1 MWARKIEINVVILHD
16 ICVWMM
22 QLNHIIRMMKLRTLF
37 MTALMLTGIV
47 AVVAQ
52 NAMQMPPIPV
62 DPDYRIGRLDNGLT
76 YYIRHNAWPEQR
88 AEFYIAQRVGSI
100 QEDDN
105 QRGLAHFLEH
115 MAFNGSKHFKGNE
128 MLRWCESVGVKFGTD
143 LNAYTSIDQTVYNIS
158 NVPTTRE
165 GIIDSCLLIL
175 YDWADGLL
183 LEKEEIEKERGVI
196 HEEWRLRTSA
206 QMRML
211 ERDLPKL
218 YPGSKYGHR
227 MPIGLMEI
235 IDNFEPPFLQAY
247 YEKWYRPDN
256 QAIIVVGD
264 VDVNAVEQKIK
275 TLFSPIV
282 LPENRALVTTYPVP
296 DNNEAI
302 YVIDKDKEQRYN
314 IVEVLMKH
322 ETFPDSLKG
331 SLGYLV
337 ADYAKGAAISML
349 NDRLKEFAEK
359 PESPFLQAS
368 VSDGNYLLSRG
379 VDAFDM
385 GILPKD
391 GQAEA
396 AVTAVLKEVR
406 RAVEFGFT
414 ATEFGRFKANYIS
427 NLDKQ
432 YSNKDKRY
440 NSQFVSQC
448 VQNFLNSEPIPSID
462 FTYQTMKQL
471 VPALPLDMVNMTIKE
486 LVSATDTNL
495 VVLNFNNEK
504 EGAVY
509 PTEDG
514 LKQAIA
520 TGRSAQIE
528 AYVDNAKDEPLMT
541 TLPKPGKIKKEV
553 KNDKFGYTE
562 LTLSNGM
569 KVVLKQT
576 DLKKDQVLLRG
587 YGYGGSAL
595 YSDDE
600 LPNLRMFGDV
610 VEASGLG
617 NFSHTEL
624 EKALAGKIASASL
637 SLDAYREYVN
647 GSSTPKDVETMLQ
660 LVYLLFTNISKDQK
674 SFDNLIQTTEVSLK
688 NRLLQPEN
696 VFSDSLSLTLGNHHP
711 RVKPFDLEDLKKVNY
726 DRILEIAKE
735 RTANAAAFTFDIV
748 GNYDEQTIRP
758 LIEQYLGSLP
768 SQKKV
773 QKSKQIKAD
782 FTGEVI
788 NNFKHKAETP
798 KSIAVMFWYS
808 KKLPFTSENRIKAT
822 MVGQI
827 LSMEYLKKIREDAS
841 AAYTVGASANL
852 STDDF
857 ENNATIYV
865 YCPMKPEKADVALQ
879 IMRDEVQNIT
889 KGCDPDK
896 LAKVKEYMLKNHA
909 DQLKQNNYWIT
920 TIDMWRYKGVDFHQ
934 DYEKLVNAQTPE
946 SIAAFVKE
954 VLKSGNRAE
963 VVMMPA
969 E

>member
-1 MWARKIEINVVILHD
+1 
-16 ICVWMM
+16 
-22 QLNHIIRMMKLRTLF
+22 MKLRKLF
-37 MTALMLTGIV
+37 IAAMMLISIV
-47 AVVAQ
+47 AVAQ
-52 NAMQMPPIPV
+52 QGMQMPPIPV
-62 DPDYRIGRLDNGLT
+62 DPDVRIGKLDNGLT
-76 YYIRHNAWPEQR
+76 YYIRHNAWPEHR

-158 NVPTTRE
+158 NVPTTRD

-175 YDWADGLL
+175 FDWADGLL
-183 LEKEEIEKERGVI
+183 LEQEEIEKERGVI

-218 YPGSKYGHR
+218 YPDSKYGHR

-235 IDNFEPPFLQAY
+235 IDNFERPFLQAY

-264 VDVNAVEQKIK
+264 VNVDQVEQKVK
-275 TLFSPIV
+275 ALFSPIV

-314 IVEVLMKH
+314 LVELMMKT
-322 ETFPDSLKG
+322 EAFPDSLKG
-331 SLGYLV
+331 TLAYLA
-337 ADYAKGAAISML
+337 ADYVKDAAVSML
-349 NDRLKEFAEK
+349 NDRLREYAEK

-368 VSDGNYLLSRG
+368 ASFGPYLLSRT

-385 GILPKD
+385 GVLPKD
-391 GQAEA
+391 GQTDA
-396 AVTAVLKEVR
+396 AVTAVLTEAR
-406 RAVEFGFT
+406 RAAEFGFT
-414 ATEFGRFKANYIS
+414 PTEYNRFKANYLS
-427 NLDKQ
+427 NLEKQ

-440 NSQFVSQC
+440 NSQFVTSY
-448 VQNFLNSEPIPSID
+448 VQNFLNNEPIPSID
-462 FTYQTMKQL
+462 FTYETMKQL
-471 VPALPLDMVNMTIKE
+471 VPMLPLDMPNEVIKE
-486 LVSATDTNL
+486 LVLPTDTNL

-514 LKQAIA
+514 LKAA
-520 TGRSAQIE
+520 VAAGRNAKIE
-528 AYVDNAKDEPLMT
+528 AYVDNVKDEPLMT

-562 LTLSNGM
+562 LTLSNGV

-576 DLKKDQVLLRG
+576 DLKKDQVLLRAEG
-587 YGYGGSAL
+587 FGGEAL
-595 YSDDE
+595 YGLED
-600 LPNLRMFGDV
+600 LANLKMFGDV
-610 VEASGLG
+610 IEASGLG

-624 EKALAGKIASASL
+624 EKALAGKIASASMYMNN
-637 SLDAYREYVN
+637 YREHIS

-660 LVYLLFTNISKDQK
+660 LVYLYFTNINKDQK
-674 SFDNLIQTTEVSLK
+674 SYDNLMQTMEVQLK

-696 VFSDSLSLTLGNHHP
+696 VFSDSLTLTIANHHP
-711 RVKPFDLEDLKKVNY
+711 RVKPMEVEDLKKVSY
-726 DRILEIAKE
+726 DRILQIAKE
-735 RTANAAAFTFDIV
+735 RTANAAAYTFTII
-748 GNYDEQTIRP
+748 GNYDEATIRP
-758 LIEQYLGSLP
+758 LLEQYIGSLP
-768 SQKKV
+768 AQKKV
-773 QKSKQIKAD
+773 EKGKFIDTD
-782 FTGEVI
+782 FKGVVV

-798 KSIAVMFWYS
+798 KSIGVMIWYS
-808 KKLPFTSENRIKAT
+808 KQLPYNLENSVKASIA
-822 MVGQI
+822 GQI

-841 AAYTVGASANL
+841 AAYTVGASA
-852 STDDF
+852 SISRDDF
-857 ENNATIYV
+857 ETSSTVYV

-879 IMRDEVQNIT
+879 IMRDEVDALT
-889 KGCDPDK
+889 KGCDADK
-896 LAKVKEYMLKNHA
+896 LAKVKEYMLKNHG
-909 DQLKQNNYWIT
+909 DQLKQNSYWLGQINT
-920 TIDMWRYKGVDFHQ
+920 WRKYGLDFHT
-934 DYEKLVNAQTPE
+934 DYEKVVNAQTPE
-946 SIAAFVKE
+946 SIAAFIKE
-954 VLKSGNRAE
+954 VVKANNRAE
-963 VVMMPA
+963 VVMMPG

>member
-1 MWARKIEINVVILHD
+1 
-16 ICVWMM
+16 
-22 QLNHIIRMMKLRTLF
+22 MMKLRQLF
-37 MTALMLTGIV
+37 VAALMLMSTAV
-47 AVVAQ
+47 VVAQ
-52 NAMQMPPIPV
+52 NAMQLPSIPV
-62 DPDYRIGRLDNGLT
+62 DPDVRMGKLDNGLT

-115 MAFNGSKHFKGNE
+115 MAFNGSKHFKDNE

-165 GIIDSCLLIL
+165 GIVDSCLLIL
-175 YDWADGLL
+175 FDWADGLL
-183 LEKEEIEKERGVI
+183 LEQEEIEKERGVI

-218 YPGSKYGHR
+218 YPNSKYGHR

-235 IDNFEPPFLQAY
+235 IDNFERPFLQAY

-264 VDVNAVEQKIK
+264 VNVDQVEQKIK

-302 YVIDKDKEQRYN
+302 FVIDKDKEQRYN

-322 ETFPDSLKG
+322 ETFPDTLKG
-331 SLGYLV
+331 NLTYIV
-337 ADYAKGAAISML
+337 AEYMKNAAMSML
-349 NDRLKEFAEK
+349 NDRLKEYAEK

-368 VSDGNYLLSRG
+368 VGDGNYLLSRG

-385 GILPKD
+385 AILPKD
-391 GQAEA
+391 GQTEA
-396 AVTAVLKEVR
+396 AVKAVLTEAR
-406 RAVEFGFT
+406 RAAEFGFT
-414 ATEFGRFKANYIS
+414 PTEFSRFKANYIS

-440 NSQFVSQC
+440 NSQFVSNY
-448 VQNFLNSEPIPSID
+448 VQHFLNNEPIPSID

-471 VPALPLDMVNMTIKE
+471 VPALPIDGVNMVMKE
-486 LVSATDTNL
+486 LVSPSDTNL
-495 VVLNFNNEK
+495 VVVNFNNEK

-514 LKQAIA
+514 MKQAIA
-520 TGRSAQIE
+520 QARAAQIE
-528 AYVDNAKDEPLMT
+528 AYVDNVKDEPLMT

-553 KNDKFGYTE
+553 KNDKFGYSE
-562 LTLSNGM
+562 LTLSNGV

-587 YGYGGSAL
+587 EGFGGEAL
-595 YSDDE
+595 YGEEE

-610 VEASGLG
+610 IEASGLG

-624 EKALAGKIASASL
+624 EKALAGKIASASMYM
-637 SLDAYREYVN
+637 SNYREHIN

-660 LVYLLFTNISKDQK
+660 LVYLYFTNINKDQK
-674 SFDNLIQTTEVSLK
+674 SFDNLMQTTEVSLK

-696 VFSDSLSLTLGNHHP
+696 VFSDSLTLTLGNHHP
-711 RVKPFDLEDLKKVNY
+711 RVKPMTVDDLKKVNY
-726 DRILEIAKE
+726 DRILQMAKE
-735 RTANAAAFTFDIV
+735 RTANAAAYTFTII

-773 QKSKQIKAD
+773 QKGKFIDTD
-782 FTGEVI
+782 FKGKVV
-788 NNFKHKAETP
+788 NDFKHKAETP
-798 KSIAVMFWYS
+798 KAIAVMVWYS
-808 KKLPFTSENRIKAT
+808 KKVPYTLENSIKASIA
-822 MVGQI
+822 GQI

-841 AAYTVGASANL
+841 AAYTVGASG
-852 STDDF
+852 SMSRDDF
-857 ENNATIYV
+857 EKSATIYV

-879 IMRDEVQNIT
+879 IMRDEVNNMT
-889 KGCDPDK
+889 KTCDADK
-896 LAKVKEYMLKNHA
+896 LAKVKEYLLKNHG
-909 DQLKQNNYWIT
+909 DQLKQNSYWLGQINS
-920 TIDMWRYKGVDFHQ
+920 WRKWGMDFHT
-934 DYEKLVNAQTPE
+934 DYEKVVNAQTPE

-954 VLKSGNRAE
+954 VLKAGHQAE
-963 VVMMPA
+963 VIMMPA

>member
-1 MWARKIEINVVILHD
+1 
-16 ICVWMM
+16 
-22 QLNHIIRMMKLRTLF
+22 MMKLRKLF
-37 MTALMLTGIV
+37 VAALMLMSTV

-52 NAMQMPPIPV
+52 NAMQLPPIPV
-62 DPDYRIGRLDNGLT
+62 DPDVRMGKLDNGLT

-88 AEFYIAQRVGSI
+88 AEFYIAQKVGSI

-165 GIIDSCLLIL
+165 GIVDSCLLIL
-175 YDWADGLL
+175 FDWADGLL
-183 LEKEEIEKERGVI
+183 LEQEEIEKERGVI

-218 YPGSKYGHR
+218 YPNSKYGHR

-235 IDNFEPPFLQAY
+235 IDNFERPFLQAY

-264 VDVNAVEQKIK
+264 IDVDKVEQKIK

-302 YVIDKDKEQRYN
+302 YVIDKDKEQPYN
-314 IVEVLMKH
+314 IVEMLMKH

-331 SLGYLV
+331 NLAYILTR
-337 ADYAKGAAISML
+337 YMKNAAMSML

-368 VSDGNYLLSRG
+368 VGDGNYLLSRG

-385 GILPKD
+385 AILPKD
-391 GQAEA
+391 GQTEA
-396 AVTAVLKEVR
+396 AMKAVLTEVR
-406 RAVEFGFT
+406 RAAEFGFT
-414 ATEFGRFKANYIS
+414 PTEYSRFKANYTS

-440 NSQFVSQC
+440 NSQFVSSY
-448 VQNFLNSEPIPSID
+448 VQHFLNNEPIPSID

-471 VPALPLDMVNMTIKE
+471 VPALPIDGVNMVMKE
-486 LVSATDTNL
+486 LVCPSDTNL
-495 VVLNFNNEK
+495 VVVNFNNEK

-514 LKQAIA
+514 MKQAIA
-520 TGRSAQIE
+520 QARAAHIE
-528 AYVDNAKDEPLMT
+528 AYVDNVKDEPLMT

-553 KNDKFGYTE
+553 KNDKFGYSE
-562 LTLSNGM
+562 LTLSNGV

-576 DLKKDQVLLRG
+576 DLKKDQVLLRAEG
-587 YGYGGSAL
+587 FGGEAL
-595 YSDDE
+595 YGEEE
-600 LPNLRMFGDV
+600 LANLRMFGDV
-610 VEASGLG
+610 IEASGLG

-624 EKALAGKIASASL
+624 EKALAGKIASVSMYM
-637 SLDAYREYVN
+637 SNYREHVS

-660 LVYLLFTNISKDQK
+660 LVYLYFTNINKDQK
-674 SFDNLIQTTEVSLK
+674 SFDNLMQTMEVSLK

-696 VFSDSLSLTLGNHHP
+696 VFSDSLTLTLGNHHP
-711 RVKPFDLEDLKKVNY
+711 RVKPMTVDDLKKVNY
-726 DRILEIAKE
+726 DRILEMAKE
-735 RTANAAAFTFDIV
+735 RTANAAAYTFTII

-758 LIEQYLGSLP
+758 LVEQYLGSLP

-773 QKSKQIKAD
+773 QKGKFIDTD
-782 FTGEVI
+782 FKGKVV
-788 NNFKHKAETP
+788 NDFKHKAETP
-798 KSIAVMFWYS
+798 KAIAVMVWYS
-808 KKLPFTSENRIKAT
+808 KKVPYNLENSVKASIA
-822 MVGQI
+822 GQI

-841 AAYTVGASANL
+841 AAYTVGASA
-852 STDDF
+852 SMSRDDF
-857 ENNATIYV
+857 EKNATIYV

-879 IMRDEVQNIT
+879 IMRDEVSNMAKT
-889 KGCDPDK
+889 CDADK
-896 LAKVKEYMLKNHA
+896 LVKVKEYLLKNHG
-909 DQLKQNNYWIT
+909 DQLKQNSYWLGQINS
-920 TIDMWRYKGVDFHQ
+920 WRKWGMDFHT
-934 DYEKLVNAQTPE
+934 DYEKVVNAQTPE

-954 VLKSGNRAE
+954 VLKAGNNAE
-963 VVMMPA
+963 VIMMPA

>member
-1 MWARKIEINVVILHD
+1 MAV
-16 ICVWMM
+16 
-22 QLNHIIRMMKLRTLF
+22 
-37 MTALMLTGIV
+37 LMLMSTV

-52 NAMQMPPIPV
+52 DAMQMPPIPV
-62 DPDYRIGRLDNGLT
+62 DPDVRIGKLDNGLT

-88 AEFYIAQRVGSI
+88 AEFYIAQKVGSI

-183 LEKEEIEKERGVI
+183 LEQEEIEKERGVI

-206 QMRML
+206 TQRML

-235 IDNFEPPFLQAY
+235 IDNFERPFLQAY

-264 VDVNAVEQKIK
+264 LDVDQVEQKIK

-282 LPENRALVTTYPVP
+282 MPKDPAKVTTYPVP

-302 YVIDKDKEQRYN
+302 YVIDKDKEMRYN
-314 IVEVLMKH
+314 IVELLMKT
-322 ETFPDSLKG
+322 EAFPDSLKG
-331 SLGYLV
+331 TLAYLP
-337 ADYAKGAAISML
+337 ADYVKNAAVSML
-349 NDRLKEFAEK
+349 NDRLREYAEK

-368 VSDGNYLLSRG
+368 VGYGPYLLSRT
-379 VDAFDM
+379 VDAFEFS
-385 GILPKD
+385 ILPKD
-391 GQAEA
+391 GQTDA
-396 AVTAVLKEVR
+396 AVTAVLTEAR
-406 RAVEFGFT
+406 RAAEFGFT
-414 ATEFGRFKANYIS
+414 ATEYSRYKANYLS
-427 NLDKQ
+427 NLEKS
-432 YSNKDKRY
+432 YSNKDKRF
-440 NSQFVSQC
+440 NSQFVSSY
-448 VQNFLNSEPIPSID
+448 VQNYINSEPIPSID
-462 FTYQTMKQL
+462 FVYQTMKQL
-471 VPALPLDMVNMTIKE
+471 VPMLPLEMPNEVIKE
-486 LVSATDTNL
+486 LVLPTDTNL

-520 TGRSAQIE
+520 AGRSAKIE
-528 AYVDNAKDEPLMT
+528 AYVDNVKDEPLMT

-553 KNDKFGYTE
+553 KSDRFDYTE
-562 LTLSNGM
+562 LTLSNGV

-595 YSDDE
+595 YGNEE
-600 LPNLRMFGDV
+600 LPNLRLFGDV
-610 VEASGLG
+610 IEASGLG

-637 SLDAYREYVN
+637 SMDAYREYVN

-660 LVYLLFTNISKDQK
+660 LVYLMFTNISKDQK
-674 SFDNLIQTTEVSLK
+674 SYDNLMQTVEVSLK

-711 RVKPFDLEDLKKVNY
+711 RVKPLDLDDLKKVSY

-735 RTANAAAFTFDIV
+735 RTANAAAYTFDII
-748 GNYDEQTIRP
+748 GNFDEQTIRP

-773 QKSKQIKAD
+773 EKSKKIDTD
-782 FTGEVI
+782 FKGEVI

-808 KKLPFTSENRIKAT
+808 HALPFTSENSIKAS

-865 YCPMKPEKADVALQ
+865 YCPMKPEKADVAIQ
-879 IMRDEVQNIT
+879 IMRDEVQAIT

-896 LAKVKEYMLKNHA
+896 LAKVKEYMLKSHA
-909 DQLKQNNYWIT
+909 DQLKQNSYWVGV
-920 TIDMWRYKGVDFHQ
+920 IDMWRYKGVDFMK
-934 DYEKLVNAQTPE
+934 DYEQIVNAQTPE
-946 SIAAFVKE
+946 SIADFVKE

-963 VVMMPA
+963 VIMMPA

>member
-1 MWARKIEINVVILHD
+1 
-16 ICVWMM
+16 
-22 QLNHIIRMMKLRTLF
+22 MMKLRKLF
-37 MTALMLTGIV
+37 MTALMLMGIV

-52 NAMQMPPIPV
+52 DMMQMPPIPV
-62 DPDYRIGRLDNGLT
+62 DPDVRMGKLDNGLT

-88 AEFYIAQRVGSI
+88 AEFYIAQKVGSI

-165 GIIDSCLLIL
+165 GIVDSCLLIL
-175 YDWADGLL
+175 FDWADGLL
-183 LEKEEIEKERGVI
+183 LEQEEIEKERGVI

-218 YPGSKYGHR
+218 YPNSKYGHR

-235 IDNFEPPFLQAY
+235 IDNFERPFLQAY

-264 VDVNAVEQKIK
+264 VNVDQVEQKIK
-275 TLFSPIV
+275 KLFSPIV

-322 ETFPDSLKG
+322 EAFPDSLKG
-331 SLGYLV
+331 NLTYII
-337 ADYAKGAAISML
+337 AEYMKNAAMSML

-368 VSDGNYLLSRG
+368 VGDGNYLLSRG

-385 GILPKD
+385 AILPKD

-396 AVTAVLKEVR
+396 AVKAVLTEAR
-406 RAVEFGFT
+406 RAAEFGFT
-414 ATEFGRFKANYIS
+414 PTEFNRFKANYTS

-440 NSQFVSQC
+440 NSQFVSQY
-448 VQNFLNSEPIPSID
+448 VQHFLNNEPIPSID

-471 VPALPLDMVNMTIKE
+471 VPALPIDGVNMVMKE
-486 LVSATDTNL
+486 LVSPSDTNL
-495 VVLNFNNEK
+495 VVVNFNNEK

-514 LKQAIA
+514 MKQAISAARA
-520 TGRSAQIE
+520 TQIE
-528 AYVDNAKDEPLMT
+528 AYVDNVKDEPLMT

-553 KNDKFGYTE
+553 KNDKFGYSE
-562 LTLSNGM
+562 LTLSNGV

-576 DLKKDQVLLRG
+576 DLKKDQVLLRAEG
-587 YGYGGSAL
+587 FGGEAL
-595 YSDDE
+595 YGEEE

-610 VEASGLG
+610 IEASGLG

-637 SLDAYREYVN
+637 YMSNYREHVS

-660 LVYLLFTNISKDQK
+660 LVYLYFTNINKDQK
-674 SFDNLIQTTEVSLK
+674 SFDNLMQTMEVSLK

-696 VFSDSLSLTLGNHHP
+696 VFSDSLTLTLGNHHP
-711 RVKPFDLEDLKKVNY
+711 RVKPMTVDDLKKVNY
-726 DRILEIAKE
+726 DRILEMAKE
-735 RTANAAAFTFDIV
+735 RTANAAAYTFTII

-758 LIEQYLGSLP
+758 LVEQYLGSLP

-773 QKSKQIKAD
+773 QKGKFIDTD
-782 FTGEVI
+782 FRGKVV
-788 NNFKHKAETP
+788 NDFKHKAETP
-798 KSIAVMFWYS
+798 KAIAVMVWYS
-808 KKLPFTSENRIKAT
+808 KKVPYNLENSVKASIA
-822 MVGQI
+822 GQI

-841 AAYTVGASANL
+841 AAYTVGASA
-852 STDDF
+852 SMSRDDF
-857 ENNATIYV
+857 EKNATIYV

-879 IMRDEVQNIT
+879 IMRDEVSNMAKT
-889 KGCDPDK
+889 CDADK
-896 LAKVKEYMLKNHA
+896 LAKVKEYLLKNHG
-909 DQLKQNNYWIT
+909 DQLKQNSYWLGQINS
-920 TIDMWRYKGVDFHQ
+920 WRKWGMDFHT
-934 DYEKLVNAQTPE
+934 DYEKVVNAQTPE

-954 VLKSGNRAE
+954 VLKAGNNAE
-963 VVMMPA
+963 VIMMPA

>member
-1 MWARKIEINVVILHD
+1 
-16 ICVWMM
+16 
-22 QLNHIIRMMKLRTLF
+22 MKLRKLF
-37 MTALMLTGIV
+37 IAAMMLISIV
-47 AVVAQ
+47 AVAQ
-52 NAMQMPPIPV
+52 QGMQMPPIPV
-62 DPDYRIGRLDNGLT
+62 DPDVRIGKLDNGLT
-76 YYIRHNAWPEQR
+76 YYIRHNAWPEHR

-158 NVPTTRE
+158 NVPTTRD

-175 YDWADGLL
+175 FDWADGLL
-183 LEKEEIEKERGVI
+183 LEQEEIEKERGVI

-235 IDNFEPPFLQAY
+235 IDNFERPFLQAY

-264 VDVNAVEQKIK
+264 VNVDQVEQKVK
-275 TLFSPIV
+275 ALFSPIV

-314 IVEVLMKH
+314 LVELMMKT
-322 ETFPDSLKG
+322 EAFPDSLKG
-331 SLGYLV
+331 TLAYLA
-337 ADYAKGAAISML
+337 ADYVKDAAVSML
-349 NDRLKEFAEK
+349 NDRLREYAEK

-368 VSDGNYLLSRG
+368 ASFGPYLLSRT

-385 GILPKD
+385 GVLPKD
-391 GQAEA
+391 GQTDA
-396 AVTAVLKEVR
+396 AVTAVLTEAR
-406 RAVEFGFT
+406 RAAEFGFT
-414 ATEFGRFKANYIS
+414 PTEYNRFKANYLS
-427 NLDKQ
+427 NLEKQ

-440 NSQFVSQC
+440 NSQFVTRY
-448 VQNFLNSEPIPSID
+448 VQHFLNNEPIPSID
-462 FTYQTMKQL
+462 FTYETMKQL
-471 VPALPLDMVNMTIKE
+471 VPMLPLDMPNEVIKE
-486 LVSATDTNL
+486 LVLPTDTNL

-514 LKQAIA
+514 LKAA
-520 TGRSAQIE
+520 VAAGRNAKIE
-528 AYVDNAKDEPLMT
+528 AYVDNVKDEPLMT

-562 LTLSNGM
+562 LTLSNGV

-576 DLKKDQVLLRG
+576 DLKKDQVLLRAEG
-587 YGYGGSAL
+587 FGGEAL
-595 YSDDE
+595 YGLED
-600 LPNLRMFGDV
+600 LANLKMFGDV
-610 VEASGLG
+610 IEASGLG

-624 EKALAGKIASASL
+624 EKALAGKIASASMYM
-637 SLDAYREYVN
+637 SNYREHIS

-660 LVYLLFTNISKDQK
+660 LVYLYFTNINKDQK
-674 SFDNLIQTTEVSLK
+674 SYDNLMQTMEVQLK

-696 VFSDSLSLTLGNHHP
+696 VFSDSLTLTIANHHP
-711 RVKPFDLEDLKKVNY
+711 RVKPMEVEDLKKVSY
-726 DRILEIAKE
+726 DRILQIAKE
-735 RTANAAAFTFDIV
+735 RTANAAAYTFTII
-748 GNYDEQTIRP
+748 GNYDEATIRP
-758 LIEQYLGSLP
+758 LLEQYIGSLP
-768 SQKKV
+768 AQKKV
-773 QKSKQIKAD
+773 EKGKFIDTD
-782 FTGEVI
+782 FKGVVV

-798 KSIAVMFWYS
+798 KSIGVMIWYS
-808 KKLPFTSENRIKAT
+808 KQLPYNLENSVKASIA
-822 MVGQI
+822 GQI

-841 AAYTVGASANL
+841 AAYTVGASA
-852 STDDF
+852 SISRDDF
-857 ENNATIYV
+857 ETSSTVYV

-879 IMRDEVQNIT
+879 IMRDEVDALT
-889 KGCDPDK
+889 KGCDADK
-896 LAKVKEYMLKNHA
+896 LAKVKEYMLKNHG
-909 DQLKQNNYWIT
+909 DQLKQNSYWLGQINT
-920 TIDMWRYKGVDFHQ
+920 WRKYGLDFHT
-934 DYEKLVNAQTPE
+934 DYEKVVNAQTPE
-946 SIAAFVKE
+946 SIAAFIKE
-954 VLKSGNRAE
+954 VVKANNRAE
-963 VVMMPA
+963 VVMMPG